1 MILRA
6 FPTGRNV
13 DRVNK
18 WTSHT
23 QRKKSLHVP
32 KLGPLLFLLK
42 WKEGEDGGGGGGGG
56 QKIGEIYI
64 YINIK
69 KRKGR
74 PRWREA
80 SNARGERLVKYLR
93 SSSKGKTVK
102 LSSLLAFFPLLFIG
116 IFSSSLSSLCFS
128 DSFDFILK
136 NGSSKSNISSNWALL
151 KRTFDRNIM
160 SLIFEILLVSGSV
173 EIDICQPNQ
182 SETTLESSCR
192 QLGILKSLW
201 TEIEL

>member
-102 LSSLLAFFPLLFIG
+102 LSSLLAFFFPFFLLGFSRPLYLRFAFPIRL
-116 IFSSSLSSLCFS
+116 ISFSKTVHQNQISVPTEPYWNEHSIVISWVWY
-128 DSFDFILK
+128 LK
-136 NGSSKSNISSNWALL
+136 YYWFQALL
-151 KRTFDRNIM
+151 K
-160 SLIFEILLVSGSV
+160 SIFA
-173 EIDICQPNQ
+173 NQ
-182 SETTLESSCR
+182 INQKRL
-192 QLGILKSLW
+192 
-201 TEIEL
+201 